1 MAAYFNWNNNEIS
14 KELLVS
20 KFNIVLGN
28 QNRLNDKKIPL
39 LNEPPRSRGF
49 VQNQPPEVFC
59 KQGVFK
65 KFANFTRK
73 HPCWN
78 LFSIK
83 LRVFWFPVKFAK
95 FLRTSIANNIYEKLL
110 LFVSPQDTIVNSSCE
125 FGLYKTLSE
134 C

>member
-28 QNRLNDKKIPL
+28 QDRLNDKKIPL
-39 LNEPPRSRGF
+39 LNEPPRSLGF

-59 KQGVFK
+59 KKGVFK

-110 LFVSPQDTIVNSSCE
+110 LFVSPQDTIVNSSGE